1 MPGLDIRTNH
11 YAPGERHA
19 RHAHAYTNVSLVLA
33 GALVERVGRTEE
45 YASAL
50 SVVVKPAGTEH
61 ADVFGP
67 AGATLLQLLVPG
79 ECVVHSADRWRWMRS
94 FATARW
100 MLRIAARSADD
111 AGDNDDN
118 DDNDDT
124 SDALAECLGTLD
136 GTSTEQPER
145 APQWLQRVRER
156 IADECTVRVRVSD
169 LARDAGVH
177 PVHLTRQFRRYYGT
191 SVVGCVQ
198 LHRVRRAA
206 DALAGSSAPI
216 SHVALSAGFAD
227 QSHLTRVFKRG
238 LGVTPGAFRTG
249 AARASV

>member
-1 MPGLDIRTNH
+1 MPGL
-11 YAPGERHA
+11 
-19 RHAHAYTNVSLVLA
+19 
-33 GALVERVGRTEE
+33 
-45 YASAL
+45 
-50 SVVVKPAGTEH
+50 
-61 ADVFGP
+61 
-67 AGATLLQLLVPG
+67 ATLLQLLVPS
-79 ECVVHSADRWRWMRS
+79 EFVVHSTNQWRWLRS

-100 MLRIAARSADD
+100 MLRIAARCADD
-111 AGDNDDN
+111 AVD
-118 DDNDDT
+118 

-145 APQWLQRVRER
+145 APQWLQRVRQR
-156 IADECTVRVRVSD
+156 VADECTARVRVSD

-177 PVHLTRQFRRYYGT
+177 PVHLTREFRRYYGT

-216 SHVALSAGFAD
+216 SHIALSAGFAD

-249 AARASV
+249 AARGSV